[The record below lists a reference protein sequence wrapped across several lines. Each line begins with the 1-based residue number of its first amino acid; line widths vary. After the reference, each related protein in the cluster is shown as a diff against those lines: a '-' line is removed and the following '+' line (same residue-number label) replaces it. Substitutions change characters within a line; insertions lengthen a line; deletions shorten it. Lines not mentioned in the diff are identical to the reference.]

1 MVSDS
6 YLSKNPLK
14 CHWPSMMG
22 RKRER
27 NDKTRR
33 EVDEPKSPCLGG
45 RDVERKEMKKEKG
58 GRGSFEK
65 SCRFKDG
72 AN

>member
-1 MVSDS
+1 
-6 YLSKNPLK
+6 
-14 CHWPSMMG
+14 MMG